1 MTAEGLETAEGA
13 ELQFILDAVARLGA
27 EVEQA
32 QPGAP
37 ELAAILASVNDLQG
51 RLERV
56 RGALGPF
63 IPDANREPS
72 ANEKTVASLERAL
85 ASLRQAA
92 EARRSV
98 G

>member
-1 MTAEGLETAEGA
+1 MSDEGA
-13 ELQFILDAVARLGA
+13 ELQFILDSVARLGT

-32 QPGAP
+32 QPGDP
-37 ELAAILASVNDLQG
+37 ELAAVVASVNDLEG

-56 RGALGPF
+56 RGVLAPL

-72 ANEKTVASLERAL
+72 ADEKTAASLARAL

-92 EARRSV
+92 YARQSV

>member
-1 MTAEGLETAEGA
+1 MTADGLETAEGA
-13 ELQFILDAVARLGA
+13 ELQFILDAVARLGT

-32 QPGAP
+32 QPGDP
-37 ELAAILASVNDLQG
+37 ELAAVVASVSDLQG

-56 RGALGPF
+56 RGVLAPL

-72 ANEKTVASLERAL
+72 ADEKTAASLERAL

-92 EARRSV
+92 QARQSV

>member
-13 ELQFILDAVARLGA
+13 ELQFILDSVARLGR

-37 ELAAILASVNDLQG
+37 ELAAVVASVTDLEG
-51 RLERV
+51 RLGRV
-56 RGALGPF
+56 RDALGPF

-72 ANEKTVASLERAL
+72 ANEKTVANLARAL